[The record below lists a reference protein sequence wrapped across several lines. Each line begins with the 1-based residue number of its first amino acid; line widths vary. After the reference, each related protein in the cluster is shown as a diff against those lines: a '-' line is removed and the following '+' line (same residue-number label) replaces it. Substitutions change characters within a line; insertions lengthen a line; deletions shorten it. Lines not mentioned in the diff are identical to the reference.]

1 MKNKALIGTLA
12 VLALLVVGVLF
23 VSQKQ
28 EVSPASEDKVVK
40 IGILQFVT
48 HDALDE
54 IERGI
59 EDGLAEAGYEGSNVE
74 LTVLNAEADQ
84 SKIQTMSKK
93 LVDDGNDVVIGI
105 ATPAAQ
111 GLASAT
117 SDIPVIMGAISD
129 PVGAKLVK
137 NLEEPEG
144 NVTGLSNH
152 VPHAQTVELIQ
163 TITPDAKTI
172 GVLYA
177 SSEDN
182 SVSQVKEFTQYAEEA
197 GLTVVEYAVPS
208 TNEITTTMSVMT
220 GKVDAIF
227 VPQDNT
233 IASAFPTVVTAA
245 NAAKIPVYSSVD
257 TMVKQGSIASVAQ
270 SQYDLGLE
278 TAKIAVKILAGKKV
292 SEVPVKVVDTGVP
305 TVNLKA
311 AKELGITI
319 PDSLL
324 EEADIAVEADE

>member
-12 VLALLVVGVLF
+12 ALALLVVGVLF
-23 VSQKQ
+23 VSQRQ
-28 EVSPASEDKVVK
+28 ETSSSSENQVVK

-117 SDIPVIMGAISD
+117 SDIPVVMGAISD

-137 NLEEPEG
+137 NLDKPEG
-144 NVTGLSNH
+144 NVTGVSNH

-324 EEADIAVEADE
+324 EEANIAVEADE

>member
-23 VSQKQ
+23 VSQRQ
-28 EVSPASEDKVVK
+28 ETSSSSENQVVK

-59 EDGLAEAGYEGSNVE
+59 EDGLADAGYEGSNVE

-137 NLEEPEG
+137 NLDKPEG

>member
-12 VLALLVVGVLF
+12 TLALLVVGVLF
-23 VSQKQ
+23 VSQRQ
-28 EVSPASEDKVVK
+28 ETSSSSENQVVK

-137 NLEEPEG
+137 NLDKPEG
-144 NVTGLSNH
+144 NVTGVSNH

>member
-12 VLALLVVGVLF
+12 ALALLVVGVLF
-23 VSQKQ
+23 VSQRQ
-28 EVSPASEDKVVK
+28 ETSSSSENQVVK

-137 NLEEPEG
+137 NLDKPEG

>member
-12 VLALLVVGVLF
+12 ALALLVVGVLF
-23 VSQKQ
+23 VSQRQ
-28 EVSPASEDKVVK
+28 ETSSSSEDKVVK

-144 NVTGLSNH
+144 NVTGVSNH

>member
-12 VLALLVVGVLF
+12 ALALLVAGVLF
-23 VSQKQ
+23 FNQKQ
-28 EVSPASEDKVVK
+28 DSSSTSEDKVVK

-144 NVTGLSNH
+144 NVTGVSNH

>member
-28 EVSPASEDKVVK
+28 DSSTSEDKVVK

-59 EDGLAEAGYEGSNVE
+59 EDGLADAGYEGSNVE

-111 GLASAT
+111 GLSSAT

-137 NLEEPEG
+137 NLDKPEG

-278 TAKIAVKILAGKKV
+278 TAKITVKILAGKKV

>member
-28 EVSPASEDKVVK
+28 DSSTSEDKVVK

-59 EDGLAEAGYEGSNVE
+59 EDGLADAGYEGSNVE

-137 NLEEPEG
+137 NLDKPEG

-220 GKVDAIF
+220 CKVDAIF

>member
-23 VSQKQ
+23 VSQRQ
-28 EVSPASEDKVVK
+28 ESSSSSENQVVK

>member
-28 EVSPASEDKVVK
+28 DSSTSEDKVVK

-59 EDGLAEAGYEGSNVE
+59 EDGLADAGYEGSNVE

-137 NLEEPEG
+137 NLDKPEG

>member
-12 VLALLVVGVLF
+12 ALALLVVGVLF
-23 VSQKQ
+23 FNQKQ
-28 EVSPASEDKVVK
+28 DSSSTSEDKVVK

-137 NLEEPEG
+137 NLDKPEG

-220 GKVDAIF
+220 DKVDAIF

>member
-12 VLALLVVGVLF
+12 ALALLVVGVLF
-23 VSQKQ
+23 VSQRQ
-28 EVSPASEDKVVK
+28 ETSSSSENQVVK

-93 LVDDGNDVVIGI
+93 LVDDGNDVLIGI

-144 NVTGLSNH
+144 NVTGVSNH
-152 VPHAQTVELIQ
+152 VPHAQTVDLIQ

>member
-12 VLALLVVGVLF
+12 ALALLVAGVLF
-23 VSQKQ
+23 FNQKQ
-28 EVSPASEDKVVK
+28 DSSSTSEDKVVK

-144 NVTGLSNH
+144 NVTGVSNH

-172 GVLYA
+172 GVLFA

-245 NAAKIPVYSSVD
+245 NAANIPVYSSVD

>member
-1 MKNKALIGTLA
+1 MKNKTLIGTLVA
-12 VLALLVVGVLF
+12 LALLVAVVLF
-23 VSQKQ
+23 FNQKQ
-28 EVSPASEDKVVK
+28 DSSSTSEDKVVK

-137 NLEEPEG
+137 NLDKPEG
-144 NVTGLSNH
+144 NVTGVSNH

>member
-28 EVSPASEDKVVK
+28 DSSTSEDKVVK

-59 EDGLAEAGYEGSNVE
+59 EDGLADAGYEGSNVE

-137 NLEEPEG
+137 NLDKPEG

-257 TMVKQGSIASVAQ
+257 TMVKPGSIASVAQ

-278 TAKIAVKILAGKKV
+278 TAKITVKILAGKKV

>member
-12 VLALLVVGVLF
+12 VLALLVIGVLF

-28 EVSPASEDKVVK
+28 DSSTSEDKVVK

-59 EDGLAEAGYEGSNVE
+59 EDGLADAGYEGSNVE

-111 GLASAT
+111 GLSSAT

-137 NLEEPEG
+137 NLDKPEG

>member
-12 VLALLVVGVLF
+12 ALALLVVGVLF
-23 VSQKQ
+23 VSQRQ
-28 EVSPASEDKVVK
+28 ETSSSSENQVVK

-111 GLASAT
+111 GLSSAT

-137 NLEEPEG
+137 NLDKPEG

>member
-12 VLALLVVGVLF
+12 ALALLVVGVLF
-23 VSQKQ
+23 FNQKQ
-28 EVSPASEDKVVK
+28 DSSSTSEDKVVK

-144 NVTGLSNH
+144 NVTGVSNH

>member
-1 MKNKALIGTLA
+1 MKNKTLIGTLIA
-12 VLALLVVGVLF
+12 LALLVVAVLF
-23 VSQKQ
+23 VHQNQDS
-28 EVSPASEDKVVK
+28 STSSEDKVVK

-59 EDGLAEAGYEGSNVE
+59 EDGLADAGYEGSNVE

-111 GLASAT
+111 GLASAS
-117 SDIPVIMGAISD
+117 SDIPVVMGAISD

-137 NLEEPEG
+137 NLEKPEG
-144 NVTGLSNH
+144 NVTGVSNH

-163 TITPDAKTI
+163 TVTPNAKTI

-220 GKVDAIF
+220 SKVDAIF

-245 NAAKIPVYSSVD
+245 NAAKVPVYSSVD
-257 TMVKQGSIASVAQ
+257 TMVKQGSIASVSQ
-270 SQYDLGLE
+270 SQYDLGIE

-292 SEVPVKVVDTGVP
+292 SEVPVNVVDTGTP

-324 EEADIAVEADE
+324 KEADIAVEADE

>member
-1 MKNKALIGTLA
+1 MKNKTLIRTLIA
-12 VLALLVVGVLF
+12 LALLVVAVLF
-23 VSQKQ
+23 VHQNQDS
-28 EVSPASEDKVVK
+28 STSSEDKVVK

-59 EDGLAEAGYEGSNVE
+59 EDGLADAGYEGSNVE

-111 GLASAT
+111 GLASAS
-117 SDIPVIMGAISD
+117 SDIPVVMGAISD

-137 NLEEPEG
+137 NLEKPEG
-144 NVTGLSNH
+144 NVTGVSNH

-163 TITPDAKTI
+163 TVTPNAKTI

-220 GKVDAIF
+220 SKVDAIF

-245 NAAKIPVYSSVD
+245 NAAKVPVYSSVD
-257 TMVKQGSIASVAQ
+257 TMVKQGSIASVSQ
-270 SQYDLGLE
+270 SQYDLGIE

-292 SEVPVKVVDTGVP
+292 SEVPVNVVDTGTP

-311 AKELGITI
+311 TKELGITI

-324 EEADIAVEADE
+324 KEADIAVEADE

>member
-12 VLALLVVGVLF
+12 ALALLVVGVLF
-23 VSQKQ
+23 VSQRQ
-28 EVSPASEDKVVK
+28 ETSSSSEDKVVK

-59 EDGLAEAGYEGSNVE
+59 EDGLADAGYEGSNVE

-144 NVTGLSNH
+144 NVTGVSNH

>member
-28 EVSPASEDKVVK
+28 DSSTSEDKVVK

-59 EDGLAEAGYEGSNVE
+59 EDGLADAGYEGSNVE

-137 NLEEPEG
+137 NLDKPEG
-144 NVTGLSNH
+144 NVTGVSNH